1 MNESHST
8 ELLMAQGTLSKSKAK
23 PKSNFRPTQPKQK
36 VTLAS
41 SESLSLLT
49 HDIERVF
56 SAQKSKALALRTST
70 ASERIAKLKKL
81 RAGIFKY
88 QSQIQAALY
97 KDFHKSASEVDISEI
112 LPSIAEINDGINHLK
127 SWMRPIPV
135 STPVTLFG
143 ATSKIVYEPKGV
155 CLIIAPWNYPFYLA
169 LAPLAAA
176 ISAGNTVVLKPS
188 EFTPNTSLVIQ
199 DLVREIF
206 AEDEVAVFDG
216 DVKVSTALLAMPFD
230 HIFFTGST
238 PVGKVVME
246 AASKHLTT
254 VTLELGGKS
263 PSIVAEDADL
273 KLTAERVMWGKF
285 LNAGQT
291 CVAPDYLLIPKS
303 KVDAFVGFAKAATE
317 KYFNSK
323 EEDFQ
328 SNPDFCRIINN
339 RNFTRVSGYIDEAV
353 KQGAKVAFG
362 GKLNGNENFIAPTIL
377 VNVPLT
383 SRIMDDEIF
392 GPLLPIV
399 TYDTLDEAIGIV
411 NSKPKPLALYIFSDS
426 NKTANYILQRTSA
439 GGTMINDVILH
450 LVNSNLPF
458 GGINHSG
465 HGSYHGHFGFK
476 AFSHERSVLQS
487 PKISMPSL
495 MYPPYTGFVRFI
507 VNTTTKW
514 FV

>member
-1 MNESHST
+1 MSQAT
-8 ELLMAQGTLSKSKAK
+8 ISKSSNGTNIQTKEI
-23 PKSNFRPTQPKQK
+23 KSFTP
-36 VTLAS
+36 S
-41 SESLSLLT
+41 
-49 HDIERVF
+49 DIARIF
-56 SAQKSKALALRTST
+56 PAQKKKALELRTST
-70 ASERIAKLKKL
+70 AKQRIEKLKRLK
-81 RAGIFKY
+81 AGIFKF
-88 QSQIQAALY
+88 QSEIQKALY
-97 KDFHKSASEVDISEI
+97 NDFHKSAAEVDISEI
-112 LPSIAEINDGINHLK
+112 LPSIAEINDAIHHLK
-127 SWMRPIPV
+127 SWMRPVHV
-135 STPVTLFG
+135 STPITLFG
-143 ATSKIVYEPKGV
+143 ATSKLVYEPKGV

-169 LAPLAAA
+169 IAPLAAA
-176 ISAGNTVVLKPS
+176 ISAGNTVVIKPS
-188 EFTPNTSLVIQ
+188 EFTPHTSHVIQ
-199 DLVREIF
+199 DLVKEIF
-206 AEDEVAVFDG
+206 SEDEVAVFDG
-216 DVKVSTALLAMPFD
+216 DVKVSTALLEMPFD

-238 PVGKVVME
+238 PVGKIVME

-263 PSIVAEDADL
+263 PSIIAEDADL
-273 KLTAERVMWGKF
+273 KLAAERIMWGKF

-303 KVDAFVGFAKAATE
+303 KVETFVNHAKAATE
-317 KYFNSK
+317 KFFRSK
-323 EEDFQ
+323 EDGFA
-328 SNPDFCRIINN
+328 SNPDFCRIINSK
-339 RNFTRVSGYIDEAV
+339 NFARVSGYIDEAV
-353 KQGAKVAFG
+353 KQGAKIAFG
-362 GKLNGNENFIAPTIL
+362 GKVNANENFIAPTIL
-377 VNVPLT
+377 VDVPLT

-399 TYDTLDEAIGIV
+399 TYDTLDDAIGII

-426 NKTANYILQRTSA
+426 NKTAKYILQRTSA
-439 GGTMINDVILH
+439 GGSVINDVILH

-487 PKISMPSL
+487 PKLSMPTL